1 MKELITDETIKGL
14 AQMAENLLLS
24 NKEALNVALAESY
37 KARKPLSV
45 GVRFKLAPVA
55 EGVEV
60 LVKLGF
66 AGPKVE
72 DEASDT
78 LTA

>member
-14 AQMAENLLLS
+14 AQMAENLLLT
-24 NKEALNVALAESY
+24 NKEALNVALFNSY
-37 KARKPLSV
+37 SATKPLSV
-45 GVRFKLAPVA
+45 GIRFKMAPVP
-55 EGVEV
+55 EGVDV
-60 LVKLGF
+60 VVKLGF